1 MNITELF
8 LRHNLV
14 SFEANEFATT
24 VTEKILD
31 STIVATFV
39 SNLAT
44 YGYAFSKDALA
55 RFATLTKG
63 QQTLLWTKLEP
74 NLKTITGADRNMDN
88 FVVYK
93 NFPKE
98 VLDMSQSEYWVK
110 QILMYMG
117 FHKSNF
123 TQEEL
128 ARPTIFEERQLK
140 VIHLAGETALADIYA
155 DLVKNTSKWTDN
167 QKEAFDTIVFN
178 WGSSTGRSIDSDE
191 FGFKENLMHALTL
204 VITNGLNYKF
214 TIKDA
219 TDVMRLCAALSESD
233 ASLRTKVKFKKF
245 SRSHRRIILTM
256 LSGAKNLEADVAMRA
271 DLWKKLF
278 AQLHPGEYRQFRKI
292 SEVYNKLYNDEVK
305 SFASQLELAVNKDVW
320 NGEGDKVFT
329 LLETRPGEF
338 FRALHRMYGIFGIE
352 AFKSF
357 GKVVPSLTTLQLIKI
372 KKYLLTINDRK
383 TLAIAPKGN
392 WTKMQVLVNEKTKI
406 DRKDLA
412 FVLKLVTSELKDRLN
427 TLFPNGVNLD
437 ARTAQIKLATND
449 QELAEYGRG
458 TSFDIPENITFLRSA
473 SYWQSNPHETTW
485 YDNGWNFFD
494 DNWKA
499 IGSCCWNEVTFRNS
513 TAFSG
518 DPVNSRELKGR
529 ACQMIDLYM
538 DKLADDGIRYAVWNI
553 LCYSKRSFSQA
564 EEVLATL
571 QMGENAETGKLYEP
585 SRAQMVF
592 PLKGDNMSKYVA
604 YIDVKERKLVY
615 IDANLYGDVSSAENN
630 QGILQEKMPAFIEYL
645 DSLPSVGDLMIHA
658 KSGATPILYD
668 DKDVT
673 IDSGEAYVFR
683 PLNTANKFEPLSMTK
698 VLG

>member
-1 MNITELF
+1 MNITEIF

-14 SFEANEFATT
+14 SFEVNEFAAP
-24 VTEKILD
+24 VTSKIFD
-31 STIVATFV
+31 SNIVATFV

-44 YGYAFSKDALA
+44 YGFAFSKDALA
-55 RFATLTKG
+55 CFAGLTKG

-98 VLDMSQSEYWVK
+98 VLDMAQSEYWVK

-117 FHKSNF
+117 FHKDNF

-140 VIHLAGETALADIYA
+140 VLQFSSDHSILNIFI
-155 DLVKNTSKWTDN
+155 DLVENKTKWTDI
-167 QKEAFDTIVFN
+167 QSESMKVFLKDYPQIIPEVLT
-178 WGSSTGRSIDSDE
+178 STG
-191 FGFKENLMHALTL
+191 FGFKENMIQTLKYVVDNALK
-204 VITNGLNYKF
+204 VSIRVE
-214 TIKDA
+214 DA
-219 TDVMRLCAALSESD
+219 TDVMRLCAALSDAD

-245 SRSHRRIILTM
+245 SRAHRRAILAM
-256 LSGAKNLEADVAMRA
+256 LAGSKNLEADVAERA
-271 DLWKKLF
+271 DLWKKLL

-305 SFASQLELAVNKDVW
+305 SFSSKLELAVSEGVW
-320 NGEGDKVFT
+320 KGGGNKVFK
-329 LLETRPGEF
+329 LLETRPGEY

-383 TLAIAPKGN
+383 NLTIAPKGN
-392 WTKMQVLVNEKTKI
+392 WTKMQILPNEKTKI
-406 DRKDLA
+406 ERKDLS
-412 FVLKLVTSELKDRLN
+412 FILKLVTSELKQRLN
-427 TLFPNGVNLD
+427 KLFPNGVKLD
-437 ARTAQIKLATND
+437 VRTSQIKLATND

-485 YDNGWNFFD
+485 YDNGWNFFND
-494 DNWKA
+494 DWKA
-499 IGSCCWNEVTFRNS
+499 VGSCCWNEARFKKSAV
-513 TAFSG
+513 FSG
-518 DPVNSRELKGR
+518 DPVNSGELKGR
-529 ACQMIDLYM
+529 ACQMIDLYL
-538 DKLADDGIRYAVWNI
+538 DKLAADGVRYAVWNI
-553 LCYSKRSFSQA
+553 LCYSKKSFS
-564 EEVLATL
+564 ESDEVLATL

-592 PLKGDNMSKYVA
+592 PLKGDNLTKYVA

-630 QGILQEKMPAFIEYL
+630 QSVLEEKMPAFLEYV

-658 KSGATPILYD
+658 KSGETPILYD
-668 DKDVT
+668 DKDVL
-673 IDSGEAYVFR
+673 IESGEAYVFR
-683 PLNTANKFEPLSMTK
+683 PTNQANKFESISMTK
-698 VLG
+698 VLS